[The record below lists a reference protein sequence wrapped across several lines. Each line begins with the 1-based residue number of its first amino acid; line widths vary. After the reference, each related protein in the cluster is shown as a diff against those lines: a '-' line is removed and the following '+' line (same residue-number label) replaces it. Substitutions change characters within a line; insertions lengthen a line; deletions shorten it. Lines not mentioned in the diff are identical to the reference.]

1 MRLAALLPGSS
12 PEVWRALM
20 CTPKK
25 KKRPQVHRVHDD
37 GFDARFKAAQERV
50 VQMQR
55 DLHERAVGICASNNS
70 RQRKDMDLPCAL
82 DAPSRYC
89 WYAYEFGSHNFDFL
103 RAIYQLSDH
112 QCGVVGVDGDPNM
125 AAHMS
130 VTYEEFYWAI
140 NTR

>member
-70 RQRKDMDLPCAL
+70 RQRKDMDFAVRSRRSLAL
-82 DAPSRYC
+82 LLVR
-89 WYAYEFGSHNFDFL
+89 L
-103 RAIYQLSDH
+103 R
-112 QCGVVGVDGDPNM
+112 V
-125 AAHMS
+125 
-130 VTYEEFYWAI
+130 W
-140 NTR
+140 